1 MSPPATLALPRPSQ
15 EPRWEQQHLQPC
27 PWHPGIPGGMQGPQ
41 KDEGTSK
48 RMQGPLW
55 DAGILSECRTRS
67 GSRGPGRAAPGPSV
81 LCGSGFLWLPCPCP
95 PIPAA
100 LTEFQENSA
109 LTQGP
114 VQVTWSWH
122 GQPDPLPPHKDV
134 KNLLS
139 CTPLPVVPSR
149 GGGSGARIAPVP
161 LPELQQEVAPQ
172 PAWPGAVGSP
182 FPKGGLVENMLMGL
196 LQPSPGVCG
205 SSCFNCR
212 ILYIFKGELL

>member
-1 MSPPATLALPRPSQ
+1 MQDPIRIQGPWQGCPRSLCPVWKWIFVAALPLPSHSCCTYRVPGKLSLDSRSCAGYLELAWAARPS
-15 EPRWEQQHLQPC
+15 
-27 PWHPGIPGGMQGPQ
+27 
-41 KDEGTSK
+41 
-48 RMQGPLW
+48 PL
-55 DAGILSECRTRS
+55 
-67 GSRGPGRAAPGPSV
+67 
-81 LCGSGFLWLPCPCP
+81 
-95 PIPAA
+95 
-100 LTEFQENSA
+100 
-109 LTQGP
+109 
-114 VQVTWSWH
+114 
-122 GQPDPLPPHKDV
+122 HKDV